1 MSSPTSS
8 ASATVR
14 PPDHCGL
21 DGQPITNVPPHSP
34 HPPKRRLLSSAP
46 APRPET
52 RRQRPRRHV
61 PSALKPASKSQC
73 GNLEAVEAI
82 VDAVDDR
89 AVRENRRKAP
99 PAGLDQICLVSRV

>member
-1 MSSPTSS
+1 MVLY
-8 ASATVR
+8 AT
-14 PPDHCGL
+14 
-21 DGQPITNVPPHSP
+21 QPKTLNPADPCNKV
-34 HPPKRRLLSSAP
+34 SSAP

-73 GNLEAVEAI
+73 GNLEAVEAV
-82 VDAVDDR
+82 VDGVDDR

-99 PAGLDQICLVSRV
+99 PAGLYQIYLVSRVRNSRAGLQTWASADLPLS